1 MTAVFIESL
10 RKVQLLEMNSVIFLI
25 SLYQIYVNECTKHIY
40 VYLYVYRYV
49 W

>member
-1 MTAVFIESL
+1 MTDVFIESL
-10 RKVQLLEMNSVIFLI
+10 RKVQLLEMNSVRFLI